1 MTIRSVIQNPVKYII
16 FTKSLESSTISDE
29 WKIGYVTPIFKKG
42 NHHLPNN
49 YRPISLTLSVANVLE
64 SIVRDSIFHHMFQ
77 NDLIDPN
84 QHGFTS
90 CKSCITQ
97 LLTVMEHWTQSLDS
111 GIRMYGYNLP

>member
-1 MTIRSVIQNPVKYII
+1 MTIRSVIQNPVTYII
-16 FTKSLESSTISDE
+16 FTKSLESSTLSDE
-29 WKIGYVTPIFKKG
+29 WKIGYVTLIFKKG
-42 NHHLPNN
+42 NRHLPNN

-90 CKSCITQ
+90 CILLNFNCHGTLDPITGLWYTYVQ
-97 LLTVMEHWTQSLDS
+97 
-111 GIRMYGYNLP
+111 I